1 MSDQDSFVS
10 KDKYIEHRPKVF
22 NSEIILVYLNALDKN
37 KLKAEEEYEECKDQ
51 VQEQLDFIISE
62 KVENIKCSMAQAKV
76 LATNDERYKNIKAEY
91 RKRKAYYLL
100 KKVEANNGHSYCE
113 NLKQES
119 INQLAVDKLTRN

>member
-1 MSDQDSFVS
+1 MSDKDSL
-10 KDKYIEHRPKVF
+10 DKYIEHRPKVF
-22 NSEIILVYLNALDKN
+22 NSEIILVYLNALDNN

-62 KVENIKCSMAQAKV
+62 KVENTKCSMAQAKV
-76 LATNDERYKNIKAEY
+76 LATNDERYKTIRAEY

-100 KKVEANNGHSYCE
+100 KKVEANNAHSFCE

>member
-1 MSDQDSFVS
+1 MSDKDSL
-10 KDKYIEHRPKVF
+10 DKYIEHRPKVF

-51 VQEQLDFIISE
+51 VQEQLDYIISE
-62 KVENIKCSMAQAKV
+62 KVENTKCSMAQAKV
-76 LATNDERYKNIKAEY
+76 LATNDERYQNIKAEY

>member
-1 MSDQDSFVS
+1 M
-10 KDKYIEHRPKVF
+10 
-22 NSEIILVYLNALDKN
+22 
-37 KLKAEEEYEECKDQ
+37 
-51 VQEQLDFIISE
+51 
-62 KVENIKCSMAQAKV
+62 M
-76 LATNDERYKNIKAEY
+76 NIKAEY

>member
-1 MSDQDSFVS
+1 MSDQDPFVS

-51 VQEQLDFIISE
+51 VQEQLDYIISE
-62 KVENIKCSMAQAKV
+62 KVENTKCSMAQAKV
-76 LATNDERYKNIKAEY
+76 LATNDKRYKNIKAEY

>member
-62 KVENIKCSMAQAKV
+62 KVENTKCSMAQAKV

>member
-1 MSDQDSFVS
+1 MSDKDSFVS
-10 KDKYIEHRPKVF
+10 KDKYIEHRPKIF

-62 KVENIKCSMAQAKV
+62 KVENTKCSMAQAKV

>member
-1 MSDQDSFVS
+1 MSDKDSFVS
-10 KDKYIEHRPKVF
+10 KDKYIEHRPKIF

-51 VQEQLDFIISE
+51 VQEHLDFIISE
-62 KVENIKCSMAQAKV
+62 KVENTKCSMAQAKV